1 MKFGVSLALLLT
13 IVFLVTFKF
22 IRKRAR
28 LSTSLFAGCSA
39 SLLVLF
45 TVVILN
51 FLRADDWKFF
61 IGLSLL
67 VLIFA
72 ILSLEFLLRLYQH
85 FESKLALTSEQ
96 NNFGNDGI
104 QLKAAAFYNS
114 FAYVSQLESAKRDHF
129 LTKDF
134 WEELTKY
141 RTEGMFKRDKD
152 QAITGNRDW
161 KSKYINVIDGI
172 RHTPNQPTNFDQKLY
187 LFGGSTIFSYE
198 VQDDKTPSAFLQK
211 QLLDSGSKYKVE
223 NHGVGGATI
232 KDCLRRMQAIEMQS
246 GDVVVVLFGDNDIG
260 INSPRKLV
268 GKSVFK
274 RIPLWGELLAVFRNR
289 SRITDWLYLE
299 TVEFVYTDLKANP
312 NLLNRTVKTYHQIV
326 EFLQT
331 INVQTVFVLQPNL
344 YTKNVH
350 TSFEVWL
357 KDTYPKHWENVVLD
371 GYLVLKDALG
381 ADKNFEFLT
390 DIFDDSDFS
399 NYLDWAH
406 LNSEGNEVIAMKIL
420 QILSDRRI
428 IGDSTKAPVLRAKSE
443 KGN

>member
-1 MKFGVSLALLLT
+1 MKLIISLALLLT

-22 IRKRAR
+22 IHKRAR
-28 LSTSLFAGCSA
+28 LSTSLFSSCLA

-45 TVVILN
+45 AIVILN
-51 FLRADDWKFF
+51 FLRSDDWKFF
-61 IGLSLL
+61 IGLSLP

-72 ILSLEFLLRLYQH
+72 TLSLEFLLRLYQH
-85 FESKLALTSEQ
+85 LESKLALTSEQ
-96 NNFGNDGI
+96 NKVGNNSV

-114 FAYVSQLESAKRDHF
+114 FEYVSQLEPAKRDQF

-134 WEELTKY
+134 WEELTKF
-141 RTEGMFKRDKD
+141 RTEGMFKRDKEK
-152 QAITGNRDW
+152 AIIGNSDW
-161 KSKYINVIDGI
+161 KSKYINVVNGI
-172 RHTPNQPTNFDQKLY
+172 RHTPNQPTNFDQKVY

-211 QLLDSGSKYKVE
+211 QLLDSGNNYKVE

-274 RIPLWGELLAVFRNR
+274 RIPLWGELLSVFRNK
-289 SRITDWLYLE
+289 SKITDWLYLE
-299 TVEFVYTDLKANP
+299 TVEFVFTDLKANP
-312 NLLNRTVKTYHQIV
+312 KLLNGTINTYHEIV
-326 EFLQT
+326 EFLRAK
-331 INVQTVFVLQPNL
+331 NVQTVFVLQPNL
-344 YTKNVH
+344 YTKNAH
-350 TSFEVWL
+350 TLFEAWL

-381 ADKNFEFLT
+381 ADKSFEFLT
-390 DIFDDSDFS
+390 DIFDGIDFS

-406 LNSEGNEVIAMKIL
+406 LNSDGNEIIATKIF
-420 QILSDRRI
+420 QILNDRRLI
-428 IGDSTKAPVLRAKSE
+428 PESTKVPALRGNSE
-443 KGN
+443 KAN